1 MAGIAGIRT
10 SGADLEGMLQRL
22 RHRGPCETWLS
33 LEQYVRLGCCL
44 LPPEMMPKPRAYAC
58 QGAGS
63 LLWAERQASSSDFI
77 AHRQREEGLRL
88 NSAEELYYYRI
99 FKGSFPQ
106 PTLSRLVARWDAAKG
121 EFRS

>member
-10 SGADLEGMLQRL
+10 SGADLEGMLQR
-22 RHRGPCETWLS
+22 
-33 LEQYVRLGCCL
+33 
-44 LPPEMMPKPRAYAC
+44 
-58 QGAGS
+58 
-63 LLWAERQASSSDFI
+63 
-77 AHRQREEGLRL
+77 LRL